1 MIEIKNLVKRYGSN
15 LAVDD
20 ISFTVNDGEIVGFLG
35 PNGAGKSTTMNILTG
50 YLSATD
56 GQCLIGGVDILQK
69 PIAAKRKI
77 GYLPELPPVYLEMTV
92 REYLNFVYDLKKCTL
107 NRKKHIDEIC
117 DVVKITDVQH
127 RLIGNLS
134 KGYRQRVGFAQAL
147 VGNPEVMIFDEP
159 TVGLDPV
166 QIIEIRNLIKSLG
179 KNHTVILSTHIL
191 SEVQAVCDRI
201 VVINKGKIVANATPA
216 ELDKLSGVS
225 SRSKLKIT
233 GESDNV
239 IAALKTV
246 EGVTDVELSE
256 KCPEQDCNIYIVTGD
271 SSEDIKKKIFFTL
284 AARQMAILSF
294 EACSSSIED
303 IFISLVSKN
312 YAENVSD
319 TKKDIGKSCEKESD
333 DTVKSDVDETEET
346 TKADETEEKGEDN

>member
-1 MIEIKNLVKRYGSN
+1 MIEIKNLVKRYGTN
-15 LAVDD
+15 LAVDN

-50 YLSATD
+50 YLSAT
-56 GQCLIGGVDILQK
+56 GGECLIGGVDILRD
-69 PIAAKRKI
+69 PIAAKKKI

-107 NRKKHIDEIC
+107 NRRKHLDEIC
-117 DVVKITDVQH
+117 EVVKIVDVQH

-201 VVINKGKIVANATPA
+201 VVINKGNIVANATA
-216 ELDKLSGVS
+216 KVLSELSGVAS
-225 SRSKLKIT
+225 KSKLKVS
-233 GESDNV
+233 GEPDNV
-239 IAALKTV
+239 IAALRTV
-246 EGVTDVELSE
+246 EGVTDVVLSNE
-256 KCPEQDCNIYIVTGD
+256 ECPESDCRIYMV
-271 SSEDIKKKIFFTL
+271 SCENSEDIKKKMFFTL
-284 AARQMAILSF
+284 AARNMAILSF
-294 EACSSSIED
+294 EPCTSSIED
-303 IFISLVSKN
+303 IFISLVSKGGAKDT
-312 YAENVSD
+312 AEN
-319 TKKDIGKSCEKESD
+319 
-333 DTVKSDVDETEET
+333 TE
-346 TKADETEEKGEDN
+346 GENN

>member
-1 MIEIKNLVKRYGSN
+1 MTFAVLCYGRRNGEFMIEIKNLVKRYGTN
-15 LAVDD
+15 LAVDN
-20 ISFTVNDGEIVGFLG
+20 ISFTVNDGDIVGFLG

-56 GQCLIGGVDILQK
+56 GECLIGGIDILQR
-69 PIAAKRKI
+69 PIAAKKKI
-77 GYLPELPPVYLEMTV
+77 GYLPELPPVYPEMTV

-107 NRKKHIDEIC
+107 NKKKHIDEIC

-147 VGNPEVMIFDEP
+147 VGNPEVLIFDEP

-201 VVINKGKIVANATPA
+201 VVINKGKIVANASA
-216 ELDKLSGVS
+216 EELDKISGVS
-225 SRSKLKIT
+225 SKSRLKVS
-233 GESDNV
+233 GKPENV
-239 IAALKTV
+239 KAALLNVNGVKAV
-246 EGVTDVELSE
+246 EILEE
-256 KCPEQDCNIYIVTGD
+256 KCPEDDCNIYIVTCD
-271 SSEDIKKKIFFTL
+271 SSEETRKNISFAL
-284 AARQMAILSF
+284 GARQMAILGF
-294 EACSSSIED
+294 EQCASSIED
-303 IFISLVSKN
+303 IFISLVSGNSAPELKK
-312 YAENVSD
+312 AEESA
-319 TKKDIGKSCEKESD
+319 KSAD
-333 DTVKSDVDETEET
+333 D
-346 TKADETEEKGEDN
+346 EEKKGEND

>member
-107 NRKKHIDEIC
+107 NRKRHIDEIC

-233 GESDNV
+233 GEPDNV

-246 EGVTDVELSE
+246 DGVTDVELSE

-312 YAENVSD
+312 HAENVSD

>member
-1 MIEIKNLVKRYGSN
+1 MIEIKNLVKRYDNN
-15 LAVDD
+15 LAVDN

-69 PIAAKRKI
+69 PIEAKRKI

-107 NRKKHIDEIC
+107 NKKKHIDEIC

-201 VVINKGKIVANATPA
+201 VVINKGKIVANASA
-216 ELDKLSGVS
+216 EELDRISGVS
-225 SRSKLKIT
+225 SKSKLRIT
-233 GESDNV
+233 GEPDNV
-239 IAALKTV
+239 IAALETV
-246 EGVTDVELSE
+246 EGVTAVELSE
-256 KCPEQDCNIYIVTGD
+256 RCPGEDCNVYIVTGD
-271 SSEDIKKKIFFTL
+271 NSEDIKKKIFFTL

-312 YAENVSD
+312 YAQNA
-319 TKKDIGKSCEKESD
+319 D
-333 DTVKSDVDETEET
+333 DN
-346 TKADETEEKGEDN
+346 AEKGEND

>member
-1 MIEIKNLVKRYGSN
+1 MIEIKNLVKRYGNN
-15 LAVDD
+15 LAVDN

-50 YLSATD
+50 YLSSTD

-201 VVINKGKIVANATPA
+201 VVINNGKIVANAAPA

-225 SRSKLKIT
+225 SKSKLKIT
-233 GESDNV
+233 GEPDNV
-239 IAALKTV
+239 ISALKTV
-246 EGVTDVELSE
+246 EGVTDAVLSE
-256 KCPEQDCNIYIVTGD
+256 KCPGEDCNIYIVTGGN
-271 SSEDIKKKIFFTL
+271 SEDVKKKIFFTL

-312 YAENVSD
+312 NSSNADKVKTTEADDESVSD
-319 TKKDIGKSCEKESD
+319 K
-333 DTVKSDVDETEET
+333 ET
-346 TKADETEEKGEDN
+346 TDEEKGEDN